1 MFCSTATQW
10 PSHKTPV
17 TTGQLAA
24 TDGYSGVSIPAKRTI
39 HFLISNLTCRNVRG
53 VPSYGTKQS
62 TVTASGRYE
71 QGADI
76 DHIA

>member
-1 MFCSTATQW
+1 MTFSTRSQMC
-10 PSHKTPV
+10 
-17 TTGQLAA
+17 
-24 TDGYSGVSIPAKRTI
+24 GVVNGSLLK
-39 HFLISNLTCRNVRG
+39 LTCRNVRG